1 MIDSEEDSR
10 RCALRLGYL
19 FIKFS
24 ESASRRG
31 PMFCNTLSALRGDGI
46 IFGFSAQHPDQRKR
60 PALMARADLKIGS
73 ASCERWLSGQRP
85 GSDPRSALA

>member
-46 IFGFSAQHPDQRKR
+46 IFGFSPCILTNENGPLWWRGPTSR
-60 PALMARADLKIGS
+60 WIGIV
-73 ASCERWLSGQRP
+73 
-85 GSDPRSALA
+85 